1 MLIHKLQKTFSSQFI
16 RNAGWLGLAE
26 LANRIFRLGTT
37 VTLARMFSPKDYGLM
52 AIVYI
57 VIEFSSLFTLDRG
70 ITAKIVQADDKDI
83 QTICNT
89 SYWINWIL
97 CISILI
103 LQCIAAFP
111 IAYFYG
117 NQDLILPICCVGLV
131 YLIFPI
137 FIVQGALIERDNRL
151 RIKAIGN
158 AGQSFLGNVIT
169 VILALL
175 GMGVWS
181 IVWAMV
187 LSNVVWIFIYY
198 KNSSWR
204 PPKSFNLDKWQEITN
219 FGKNII
225 AVEFLTRL
233 RMNLDYL
240 IVGKFLG
247 INELGLYYFAFNA
260 GSGITMNIVKTLI
273 APLFPHLCAV
283 RKSYQNFRQR
293 YLSSVKT
300 IATIVV
306 PIVLLQAAA
315 APFYVP
321 IIFGQKW
328 TGAIPILVLICLSV
342 IPRAFKQS
350 SSLLLNAID
359 QTHKVFYFD
368 VIYTLVFAA
377 ALLITVK
384 MGILWIASAVLL
396 SHLLMS
402 VIFNIWADNYVFK
415 KGQNLFFEK

>member
-1 MLIHKLQKTFSSQFI
+1 MLINKLQKKFSSQFL
-16 RNAGWLGLAE
+16 RNAGWLGLGE

-37 VTLARMFSPKDYGLM
+37 VTLARMFSTEDYGLM

-57 VIEFSSLFTLDRG
+57 VIEFSSLLTLDRG
-70 ITAKIVQADDKDI
+70 IIAKIVQADEKDI

-97 CISILI
+97 CISIFLF
-103 LQCIAAFP
+103 QCIAA
-111 IAYFYG
+111 IIIGYFDG

-137 FIVQGALIERDNRL
+137 FLVQGALIERDNRL
-151 RIKAIGN
+151 KIKAMGN
-158 AGQSFLGNVIT
+158 VGQSFLGNVIT
-169 VILALL
+169 ITLALL

-187 LSNVVWIFIYY
+187 LSNVVWIVIYY

-204 PPKSFNLDKWQEITN
+204 PPKSFTLDQWQDITN
-219 FGKNII
+219 FGKNVI
-225 AVEFLTRL
+225 AVEFLTRF

-240 IVGKFLG
+240 IVAKFLG
-247 INELGLYYFAFNA
+247 RNELGLYYFAFNA

-283 RKSYQNFRQR
+283 RKSYQQFRQR
-293 YLSSVKT
+293 YLNSVKT

-321 IIFGQKW
+321 IVFGEKW
-328 TGAIPILVLICLSV
+328 TGAVPVLVLICLSV

-350 SSLLLNAID
+350 SALVLNAID
-359 QTHKVFYFD
+359 QTHKVFQYD
-368 VIYTLVFAA
+368 VIYTIVFAI

-384 MGILWIASAVLL
+384 MGIVWIASAVLL

-402 VIFNIWADNYVFK
+402 TIFNVWANNYVFK
-415 KGQNLFFEK
+415 KGQNIFFEK